1 MLMLDIFFV
10 VISAYLLCGWFQVEK
25 YLSAD
30 KETSNKKF
38 FFNYYLWPIAA
49 MNRK

>member
-10 VISAYLLCGWFQVEK
+10 VISVYLLCGWFRVEK

-38 FFNYYLWPIAA
+38 FYNYYLWPIAA
-49 MNRK
+49 LNRK

>member
-10 VISAYLLCGWFQVEK
+10 VISVYLLCGWFRVEK

-30 KETSNKKF
+30 KETSNK
-38 FFNYYLWPIAA
+38 NSSLITISGQSL
-49 MNRK
+49 R